1 VDGLIN
7 TFEEFMNWIQIHDEW
22 YKLRDV
28 VRESWGELTNED
40 LAVIDGKREKFI
52 SCIQDK
58 YGLARNEA
66 ERRVRQW
73 QRDIRTSL
81 DSINSH
87 P

>member
-1 VDGLIN
+1 
-7 TFEEFMNWIQIHDEW
+7 
-22 YKLRDV
+22 KLRDA

-66 ERRVRQW
+66 ESRVRQW
-73 QRDIRTSL
+73 QRDLRISL
-81 DSINSH
+81 QPIKSR

>member
-1 VDGLIN
+1 
-7 TFEEFMNWIQIHDEW
+7 MNWVQIHNEW

-28 VRESWGELTNED
+28 VRESWGELSNED
-40 LAVIDGKREKFI
+40 LAVIDGKRERFI

-73 QRDIRTSL
+73 QEDIRISL
-81 DSINSH
+81 H
-87 P
+87 PVKNRP